1 MPERS
6 AHAVWKGGLRDGEG
20 SVSGESGALDAKYSF
35 RTRFENEK
43 GTNPE
48 ELIGAAHAA
57 CFSMAL
63 SAALE
68 RAGFKGDQVE
78 TTARVTFEK
87 VGDGFAITRIDL
99 DTRATVPNIDEAAF
113 QEHAEKAKATCPI
126 SKALASVPITL
137 VATLATPSTGQ

>member
-68 RAGFKGDQVE
+68 RAGFKADQVE
-78 TTARVTFEK
+78 TTARVTLEK
-87 VGDGFAITRIDL
+87 SGEGFGITRIDL

-113 QEHAEKAKATCPI
+113 QEHAEKAKATCPV

-137 VATLATPSTGQ
+137 VAALATSSTAR

>member
-6 AHAVWKGGLRDGEG
+6 AHAVWRGGLRDGNG
-20 SVSGESGALDAKYSF
+20 QVRTESGALDAQYSF
-35 RTRFENEK
+35 STRFENGT

-48 ELIGAAHAA
+48 ELIGAAHAG

-63 SAALE
+63 SAGLE
-68 RAGFKGDQVE
+68 RAGFKATSVE

-87 VGDGFAITRIDL
+87 VGEGFSITRIDL
-99 DTRATVPNIDEAAF
+99 DTRAVVPNIDDAAF
-113 QEHAEKAKATCPI
+113 QEHAEKAKQTCPI

-137 VATLATPSTGQ
+137 AASLGS